1 MASVEQ
7 VRGQI
12 NLAKEQAERAAQ
24 ALQEAETQL
33 GQAQQ
38 AFQEAAQG
46 SNQSEA
52 SDVTSMFQKAL
63 QHIGEARDTVM
74 AAMSQAESYAGR
86 L

>member
-12 NLAKEQAERAAQ
+12 SLAKEQAERGAR
-24 ALQEAETQL
+24 ALADAETEI
-33 GQAQQ
+33 GHAQQ

-46 SNQSEA
+46 SSQSEA
-52 SDVTSMFQKAL
+52 GDVNNMFTAAL
-63 QHIGEARDTVM
+63 QKIGEARDAVL
-74 AAMSQAESYAGR
+74 AAMSNADSYAGR